1 MPWGRP
7 EIGEFRDHENLRFS
21 NDLTPRRFTTVIGTN
36 TREEFLRY
44 GVSNPPS
51 REPELGYYRI
61 FLSNEETT
69 PRESVTIMRVSPFSS
84 VRHITMATLT
94 ISNLH
99 AEVAQEEGEKI
110 LRGVDLEVSSGEIHA
125 LMGPNGSGKSTLAKV
140 IAGHPAYKVTEGSIA
155 LELTDEDLSDIEA
168 ELDEDDYTWELLDL
182 EPNERAALGIFLGFQ
197 YPVEIEGVTMTN
209 FLRQA
214 LNAKLE
220 EREELFEEEDDE
232 ESDAEDDAG
241 YDTSPMEGPADD
253 GDVSV
258 AEFQQLLQEKMELL
272 DMDSK
277 FAQRYLNAGF
287 SGGEKKQNEVLQ
299 AAMLE
304 PAVAV
309 LDEIDSGLDIDRL
322 QDVSKGINAL
332 RDEQGTG
339 ILQITHYQR
348 ILDYV
353 EPDYV
358 HVMLDGEVAKSGGP
372 ELAEQLEADGYDWVR
387 EEAFADA

>member
-1 MPWGRP
+1 
-7 EIGEFRDHENLRFS
+7 
-21 NDLTPRRFTTVIGTN
+21 
-36 TREEFLRY
+36 
-44 GVSNPPS
+44 
-51 REPELGYYRI
+51 
-61 FLSNEETT
+61 
-69 PRESVTIMRVSPFSS
+69 
-84 VRHITMATLT
+84 MATLT

-99 AEVAQEEGEKI
+99 TEVAQEDGEKI

-140 IAGHPAYKVTEGSIA
+140 IAGHPAYEVTEGSIT
-155 LELTDEDLSDIEA
+155 LELTDEDLSDIDA

-197 YPVEIEGVTMTN
+197 YPAEIEGVTMTN

-220 EREELFEEEDDE
+220 ERQELFEEDGEEAETEDE
-232 ESDAEDDAG
+232 AG

-258 AEFQQLLQEKMELL
+258 AEFQGLLQEKMEQL

-299 AAMLE
+299 AALLE
-304 PAVAV
+304 PAIAV

-322 QDVSKGINAL
+322 QDVSNGINAL
-332 RDEQGTG
+332 RDEQGSG

-358 HVMLDGEVAKSGGP
+358 HVMIDGEIAKSGGA
-372 ELAEQLEADGYDWVR
+372 ELAHELEDEGYDWVR
-387 EEAFADA
+387 DELQGAA

>member
-1 MPWGRP
+1 
-7 EIGEFRDHENLRFS
+7 
-21 NDLTPRRFTTVIGTN
+21 
-36 TREEFLRY
+36 
-44 GVSNPPS
+44 
-51 REPELGYYRI
+51 
-61 FLSNEETT
+61 
-69 PRESVTIMRVSPFSS
+69 
-84 VRHITMATLT
+84 MATLEIT
-94 ISNLH
+94 NLH
-99 AEVAQEEGEKI
+99 ARVAEEGGERI
-110 LRGVDLEVSSGEIHA
+110 LRGVDLEVESGEIHA
-125 LMGPNGSGKSTLAKV
+125 LMGPNGSGKSTTAKV
-140 IAGHPAYKVTEGSIA
+140 IAGHPAYEVTDGSVA
-155 LELTDEDLSDIEA
+155 LHLEEADVEDIDVELDDED
-168 ELDEDDYTWELLDL
+168 YHWELLEL

-197 YPVEIEGVTMTN
+197 YPAEIEGVTMTN

-214 LNAKLE
+214 LNAKAD
-220 EREELFEEEDDE
+220 EREELFEDEDE
-232 ESDAEDDAG
+232 EEAEADDAG

-253 GDVSV
+253 GEIGV
-258 AEFQQLLQEKMELL
+258 AEFQEILSEKMELL
-272 DMDSK
+272 DMDEK
-277 FAQRYLNAGF
+277 FMQRYLNAGF

-353 EPDYV
+353 EPDRV

-372 ELAEQLEADGYDWVR
+372 ELAEKLEDEGYDWVR
-387 EEAFADA
+387 EDVYEAA

>member
-1 MPWGRP
+1 
-7 EIGEFRDHENLRFS
+7 
-21 NDLTPRRFTTVIGTN
+21 
-36 TREEFLRY
+36 
-44 GVSNPPS
+44 
-51 REPELGYYRI
+51 
-61 FLSNEETT
+61 
-69 PRESVTIMRVSPFSS
+69 
-84 VRHITMATLT
+84 MATLE
-94 ISNLH
+94 INNLH
-99 AEVAQEEGEKI
+99 ARVAEEGGERI
-110 LRGVDLEVSSGEIHA
+110 LRGVDLTVNSGEIHA
-125 LMGPNGSGKSTLAKV
+125 LMGPNGSGKSTTAKV
-140 IAGHPAYKVTEGSIA
+140 IAGHPAYEVTEGEI
-155 LELTDEDLSDIEA
+155 LLHLDDEDVADVDVDLD
-168 ELDEDDYTWELLDL
+168 DEDYHWELLEL

-197 YPVEIEGVTMTN
+197 YPAEIEGVTMTN

-214 LNAKLE
+214 LNAKAD
-220 EREELFEEEDDE
+220 EREELFEDEDEDE
-232 ESDAEDDAG
+232 ESAEADADDEG

-253 GDVSV
+253 GEIGV
-258 AEFQQLLQEKMELL
+258 AEFQEILSEKMELL
-272 DMDSK
+272 DMDEK
-277 FAQRYLNAGF
+277 FMQRYLNAGF

-353 EPDYV
+353 EPDHV
-358 HVMLDGEVAKSGGP
+358 HVMLDGEVAKSGGA
-372 ELAEQLEADGYDWVR
+372 ELAEQLEDEGYDWVR